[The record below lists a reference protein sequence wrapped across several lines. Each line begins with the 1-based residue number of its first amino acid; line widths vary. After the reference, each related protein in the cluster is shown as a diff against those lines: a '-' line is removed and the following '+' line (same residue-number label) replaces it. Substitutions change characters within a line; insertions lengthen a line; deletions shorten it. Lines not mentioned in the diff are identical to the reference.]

1 MSWVGESYP
10 KGRKTDGDFDSLI
23 RFFKSSNKVGEIH
36 LSEEKKK
43 IENRNWT
50 RYQSIER
57 EFESFELESFE
68 FESFELES
76 FELEIIDCILYY

>member
-1 MSWVGESYP
+1 MSWVGESFP

-23 RFFKSSNKVGEIH
+23 RFFKSSNKVGE
-36 LSEEKKK
+36 KK

-57 EFESFELESFE
+57 EFESFELEV
-68 FESFELES
+68 
-76 FELEIIDCILYY
+76 IDCILYY